1 MILNRLVLGSALV
14 IMMTLLIAVPFN
26 KTSDA
31 GSSKSIEMV
40 PNVVVI
46 KFIEDP
52 HVEINKLPASHT
64 ELNDLLTKHAVTSL
78 QPLVKNN
85 RITKSNSNIY
95 DLSNIYYATFS
106 GNQSPAEVAANIE
119 LSPLIEYAEPKY
131 IHYINSIPDDSL
143 YHFQEPYYAPQAW
156 DIVKGEN
163 SNVIIAIVDGG
174 TDIRHPDLADNIW
187 RNDVE
192 LNGMAGVD
200 DDDNG
205 YIDDLYGWN
214 FANESGDPTGLEST
228 PFNADHGT
236 LTAGIVSA
244 VSDNLTGVSG
254 VSWNATVM
262 AINVSSESKDRA
274 IAHGYDGIIYAA
286 NNGADVISCSW
297 GAYTFYTR
305 TGHNVMLNANSMGAV
320 VVASAGNDNTSDL
333 FYPAAFENVLS
344 VAGTGTNDIKWE
356 GSNYGRHID
365 LAAPAVSIY
374 STLADGRYGIATGT
388 SLSVP
393 LVSGV
398 AGLVKAQNPG
408 WTGMQAGEQV
418 RVTADSIPGYAGEL
432 GRGRLNAYRAVTE
445 SSPSIHF
452 VDYDYIDENDN
463 RFIEPGER
471 IEVYITLINYLA
483 MANNIKITLS
493 PSSDYLTMIDD
504 EASLSSLGTL
514 EETTLSDPFV
524 FDVAENTPG
533 NPLIKFDLQI
543 EADGYRD
550 QDRFIFEP
558 ISPKK
563 IWTKD
568 PNNPILSGGASGTW
582 NRHVFMPCVLYNTDS
597 SRYEMWFGASFG
609 PDVQDVWRPY
619 RIGFA
624 TSPDG
629 ISWTMHSEP
638 VLEADTGTW
647 DESTVEKPRVIQENG
662 TYKMW
667 YTGWSPKFLIFGI
680 GYATSPDGI
689 TWTKHDTLVM
699 GRGTASWEVRGPA
712 HCSIMLTQGGTYK
725 MWYTGYNSS
734 NPISAIGY
742 ATSDDGITWTKAESV
757 NPVLTTGSPG
767 QWDDGRV
774 SRPHVLF
781 INNKYHMW
789 YTGQRGFYS
798 TREIGWATSVD
809 GIHWNKYNDPNTTSM
824 LYSDSDPVLKR
835 SDGQWDASNLG
846 CVTVMLEGDSLRMW
860 YGASRNPG
868 ETNLWRIGHATAP
881 LDSPFT
887 DVIEDYDVAHIPE
900 EYSLLQNYP
909 NPFNPSTTIE
919 FTLPKPESVKIEIY
933 NIIGQKIETLL
944 NKPMPAG
951 DHRVTFNA
959 GNFPSGIYFYRIE
972 AGEFQD
978 VKKMV
983 LLK

>member
-1 MILNRLVLGSALV
+1 
-14 IMMTLLIAVPFN
+14 MMTMLIAVPFN

-52 HVEINKLPASHT
+52 HVEINKLPARDT

-131 IHYINSIPDDSL
+131 VHYINVLPNDSL
-143 YHFQEPYYAPQAW
+143 YHFQEPYYDIIQAPQAW

-187 RNDVE
+187 RNDAEV
-192 LNGMAGVD
+192 NGEEGVD

-262 AINVSSESKDRA
+262 AINVSSETNDRA
-274 IAHGYDGIIYAA
+274 IDHGYDGIIYAA
-286 NNGADVISCSW
+286 RNGADVISCSW

-305 TGHNVMLNANSMGAV
+305 TGHNVMLYANSMGAV

-344 VAGTGTNDIKWE
+344 VAGTDTNDIKWE
-356 GSNYGRHID
+356 RSNYGTHID

-398 AGLVKAQNPG
+398 AGLVKAHNPG

-418 RVTADSIPGYAGEL
+418 RVTADSIPGYTGEL

-452 VDYDYIDENDN
+452 VDYDYIDENNN

-483 MANNIKITLS
+483 IANNIKITLS
-493 PSSDYLTMIDD
+493 TSSDYLTMIDD

-524 FDVAENTPG
+524 FDVAEDTPD

-543 EADGYRD
+543 EADGYSN
-550 QDRFIFEP
+550 QNRFTFEQVFTQ
-558 ISPKK
+558 IT
-563 IWTKD
+563 WTKYKE
-568 PNNPILSGGASGTW
+568 NPVLNPGESGEWDSQF
-582 NRHVFMPCVLYNTDS
+582 VFSPSVLFDS
-597 SRYEMWFGASFG
+597 
-609 PDVQDVWRPY
+609 
-619 RIGFA
+619 A
-624 TSPDG
+624 TS
-629 ISWTMHSEP
+629 
-638 VLEADTGTW
+638 VF
-647 DESTVEKPRVIQENG
+647 
-662 TYKMW
+662 KMW
-667 YTGWSPKFLIFGI
+667 YGGGDGIWGSDGDWSGCIGYATSSDGINWDKWEKNPVLDVGLEGEWDDYVVAMPYVLLIDSTYHMWYGGAADQSTIQI

-689 TWTKHDTLVM
+689 NWTKYHDNPVLKTGLA
-699 GRGTASWEVRGPA
+699 GSWEETWVYFPSVIFDGLIFKMWYSGAEGNPITWENWVERSGYATSPDGIIWTKWGEPVLDVA
-712 HCSIMLTQGGTYK
+712 SAGKWDDYLVGNGGVLFDDNIYK
-725 MWYTGYNSS
+725 MWYIGSDNAYFNIGEARSPDGIKWTRNPENPVLSVAPTGNWDWPRVQDPSIV
-734 NPISAIGY
+734 ISDNTYHMWFSGGGFFTWCIGY
-742 ATSDDGITWTKAESV
+742 AKGPD
-757 NPVLTTGSPG
+757 VLSGSNDNIPI
-767 QWDDGRV
+767 DIPRY
-774 SRPHVLF
+774 HVL
-781 INNKYHMW
+781 
-789 YTGQRGFYS
+789 S
-798 TREIGWATSVD
+798 
-809 GIHWNKYNDPNTTSM
+809 
-824 LYSDSDPVLKR
+824 
-835 SDGQWDASNLG
+835 
-846 CVTVMLEGDSLRMW
+846 
-860 YGASRNPG
+860 
-868 ETNLWRIGHATAP
+868 
-881 LDSPFT
+881 
-887 DVIEDYDVAHIPE
+887 
-900 EYSLLQNYP
+900 QNYP